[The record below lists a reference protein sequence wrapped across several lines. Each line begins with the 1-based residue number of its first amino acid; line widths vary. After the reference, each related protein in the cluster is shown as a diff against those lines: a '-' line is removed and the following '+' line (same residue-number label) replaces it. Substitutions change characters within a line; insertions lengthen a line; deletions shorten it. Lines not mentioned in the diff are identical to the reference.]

1 VTDIDLEP
9 NASSKSK
16 NWLFHRKK
24 ELPNV
29 LISIMMGARL
39 EARRRLEGCMDASL
53 NVLGE
58 PLDTCS
64 CDPMT
69 GWYRDGNCNTD
80 SSDRGSHTVCCVVT
94 EDFLNFALSKGNDLI
109 TPMKAHGFPG
119 LKPGDSWCVC
129 AQTWL
134 DAVNNGTA
142 CPIDMEAT
150 HQKALEIIPLSLL
163 EAHAI

>member
-1 VTDIDLEP
+1 
-9 NASSKSK
+9 
-16 NWLFHRKK
+16 
-24 ELPNV
+24 
-29 LISIMMGARL
+29 
-39 EARRRLEGCMDASL
+39 MDASL

-94 EDFLNFALSKGNDLI
+94 EEFLNFALSKGNDLI
-109 TPMKAHGFPG
+109 TPMTAHGFPG

-129 AQTWL
+129 ARTWL
-134 DAVNNGTA
+134 DAVNDGSA

-163 EAHAI
+163 EAHAL